1 MKECSLFSV
10 CKKGSY
16 LYLKVEIVAFFLF
29 DLKT

>member
-16 LYLKVEIVAFFLF
+16 LYLKVEIVAFFCLI
-29 DLKT
+29 